1 MARRSATPASAFCAA
16 ALCGAALFSS
26 ASARAEFLVLRSG
39 QRLHVTGY
47 QLVGDKY
54 RLQLEGG
61 SAEIAASEVTGIE
74 PEEVFTAQRPPAVLP
89 QVAAAKAP
97 FRDLM
102 EQSAAR
108 YGVDPDLIASIIAAE
123 SKFNPNAVS
132 RRDARGLM
140 QLMPATAAR
149 LGVRNVF
156 DPRENID
163 AGTRYLRDL
172 LARYNNDLTLAL
184 AAYNAGPDR
193 IEQYGRAMPPY
204 RETISYVRR
213 VQRSYAKAKAS
224 SRVNQAGA
232 SSSAA
237 PVMNSGTRLADSRG
251 L

>member
-1 MARRSATPASAFCAA
+1 VARPAAVCCAA
-16 ALCGAALFSS
+16 ALCSAALISPS
-26 ASARAEFLVLRSG
+26 SARAEFLVLRSG

-47 QLVGDKY
+47 QLIGDRY
-54 RLQLEGG
+54 HLQLAGG
-61 SAEIAASEVTGIE
+61 SAEIAASEVMGVE
-74 PEEVFTAQRPPAVLP
+74 PEEIFTAQRPPVVVP
-89 QVAAAKAP
+89 RVAAAKAQAP
-97 FRDLM
+97 FRGFM

-172 LARYNNDLTLAL
+172 LVRYNNDLSLAL
-184 AAYNAGPDR
+184 AAYNAGPDKV
-193 IEQYGRAMPPY
+193 EQYGRVVPPY

-213 VQRSYAKAKAS
+213 VQRSYARAKAN
-224 SRVNQAGA
+224 SRVTLAGA
-232 SSSAA
+232 SSSSAA
-237 PVMNSGTRLADSRG
+237 PAANSGARIADTAG